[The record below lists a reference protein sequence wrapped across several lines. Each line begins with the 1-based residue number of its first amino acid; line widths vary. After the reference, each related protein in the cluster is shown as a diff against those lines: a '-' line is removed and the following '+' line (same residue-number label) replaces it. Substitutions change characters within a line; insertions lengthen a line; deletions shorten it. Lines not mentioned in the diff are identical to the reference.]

1 MAFVIVVLTGLLA
14 TLFVNSS
21 SLLDTRIMRLEL
33 ETGVCREVEN
43 LLHSFAKKTNKG
55 LVDWIVKKL

>member
-1 MAFVIVVLTGLLA
+1 MAFVIVVLTGLFA
-14 TLFVNSS
+14 TLFVNGS

-43 LLHSFAKKTNKG
+43 LLHSLAKVAKQEVSW
-55 LVDWIVKKL
+55 LDRKKL